1 MGQSQLKNK
10 VDVLRQENEKMQGQ
24 CMPVQQHLRDMK
36 LSSKYQQDTSDHRTQ
51 QLQQDL
57 EKIGK
62 KMEEGAEGA
71 GTQEKDSEENL
82 RYHFE
87 VLQESNL
94 PSCFL
99 TGLN

>member
-10 VDVLRQENEKMQGQ
+10 VDMLRQENEKMQGQ

-62 KMEEGAEGA
+62 KMEEGSEGA
-71 GTQEKDSEENL
+71 GDPGERFWRKPAVSLWGPPGE
-82 RYHFE
+82 
-87 VLQESNL
+87 
-94 PSCFL
+94 
-99 TGLN
+99 